1 MLKDS
6 MGTSKSY
13 LVYLFRSYLEVAVD
27 LVHLQVNVGEG
38 KLIEIQWASFPIFHV
53 FTSSASLMNSIALE
67 FQTIKWN

>member
-6 MGTSKSY
+6 TGTSKSY
-13 LVYLFRSYLEVAVD
+13 LVYLCYLEVAVD
-27 LVHLQVNVGEG
+27 LVHLQVNVGKG
-38 KLIEIQWASFPIFHV
+38 KQIEIQWASFPIFHV